1 MRQKLEELQTN
12 LRNLGYDEEKLR
24 QDDLKTLDELRELSR
39 GISDT
44 LDSEMQKL
52 NTLLYEVQGN
62 RRFTKSSELVQD
74 MIEVKSAEREGWEK
88 ILDTINFLSYQ

>member
-24 QDDLKTLDELRELSR
+24 QDDLKTLDEFRELAR